1 MSNELDIL
9 ATKLR
14 VIQNFKEQGY
24 EPSPYEVQQAT
35 NQALRTLRFERSK
48 AMPIGMRLYDYEGKR
63 DDRYWRKPD
72 ESASFFKGIVHQFDQ
87 MGINVVAGGSGM
99 ALSLS
104 NSEWSTKAA
113 EDMRKWA
120 NNKISDRIAND
131 PELQAYHAWTADER
145 AWSSPATWLRTM
157 GQVIPSLGA
166 AIGGAYIA
174 AKALPTTLAS
184 GTVAGTRALKAGR
197 VALELLPMFML
208 EGSNNYIEQMNMM
221 VDEMGMSPEDAKD
234 YAGISAV
241 TYGVASAALER
252 IGARAIM
259 KGVPKFNK
267 LVGDKTLM
275 KGVAESL
282 IKSGAGKGA
291 LTRAGAWTLAKTT
304 QVAEKGLQ
312 EGITEWSQAA
322 LEGASYH
329 ATKEGF
335 KDVNDFFRVVGE
347 EALETGA
354 LEQAFGG
361 FIMGVPFGSFS
372 SITSKKS
379 EEIIEE
385 KTSEYN
391 IGALDEDATSE
402 ITKDIVEGSDEDVLN
417 NFLSSVGKGDF
428 DSIADFWST
437 FQEGKGKFSKAIS
450 KVKEAST
457 TSVGLLELIK
467 SQPTVISAIQKLS
480 DSERNRILRLA
491 ISPLNRQIK
500 DPAQRIDKDNNE
512 QMLHALK
519 MFAMKGEIK
528 TEEGPDLVQQGA
540 PQIDFDYNQVK
551 GHSIT
556 DSENQQFY
564 DVQPTKK
571 EIEMAQKSV
580 LSKVKKEQDKE
591 KSLEGDVNLRKLNN
605 TKLKAFI
612 KNEGLEQE
620 LLDRDDIVKTKAGE
634 ISFSKANKEKIIN
647 LIEGKQK
654 DTTTPAVETKGTRKE
669 TTKKP
674 KVEKGK
680 SDIASMIAEVKA
692 EEQGQTT
699 TAELETESA
708 LKNYEN
714 KLVKDANQP
723 LEEIKEIWRRIHK
736 DKIKSGEKTED
747 DVTLDAEGNLETSKR
762 LLKEFKENPLKLL
775 EQQLKHYKSMEKITG
790 KGSMTEDITR
800 IKDAIAEFKKE
811 QQTPTPTSPSPS
823 KVSKV
828 KKLTSAL
835 LRKNKDKV
843 YLFGDNLLGRG
854 KGGQA
859 VIRDEPNAIG
869 IPTKKAPSM
878 DEGSFFNDADY
889 LENVKAIDKAFAQI
903 PEGKEVV
910 LPEDGLGTG
919 RARLEKEA
927 PRTFKY
933 LQDRLAELEKGTPTS
948 PTPTPK
954 PTVEKF
960 NIEQATSY
968 VLGERGKG
976 SKEEISHTAFVIE
989 AGKERDRLVKKYKKE
1004 WDKIEK
1010 SSNDSYRADAHII
1023 SKYYNELSDQAKQY
1037 FDKLAPG
1044 MEQETEMEGSP
1055 YYYGRH
1061 PEDGSIHGSNLYGLD
1076 LDLDKVALS
1085 PTPTQDVAIET
1096 EDDVTTPIETVS
1108 DKAVDIQ
1115 EIENEVIKNQ
1125 EQAELGDNKRNYII
1139 GGINFKRVSNVIKS
1153 TFIGESSTDATTA
1166 GNTVDSLVRDFFT
1179 EGKTPVFNNTDISEE
1194 AYDSLME
1201 ALDVIKKQVD
1211 KRGLRVLSNNI
1222 IVWDDASGVAGEID
1236 LFVLNPKTGNIQ
1248 IWDVKTSKSS
1258 VYSRAYDKVFKG
1270 KEFKRSKRQ
1279 QHSTQLS
1286 AYKRLIE
1293 NQYGVEVEKMVIMP
1307 FLINY
1312 NKNGK
1317 VQTLKKEK
1325 GLELDFNES
1334 FINTVIEP
1342 NSRSA
1347 AIVPTKK
1354 ENIEEPDTGQ
1364 TYDMNQPSDKEIILM
1379 SKSLNTILGKQ
1390 ADDTK
1395 ENKGYE
1401 KGGIPKI
1408 SEDDDYLQ
1416 QPGVS
1421 PLPKITSNKEL
1432 AKKIVS
1438 RLRKHFGNYITDNTF
1453 EGVLDANG
1461 KTAVGVAIE
1470 NVALW
1475 SSTDATL
1482 DTMPHEYAHIYIGLL
1497 KDTDLI
1503 KRGINKFKT
1512 EEKLVQHIGEYY
1524 ANRIQDKSLLNRIK
1538 IWLKQFANRLKN
1550 IFRAVP
1556 DDALGDFIAEE
1567 FYQGRGLWKNVKGLQ
1582 YDPHAKY
1589 QHQNSTDEDGN
1600 DTGVNSSRHST
1611 SVVGSDIHIKQMF
1624 HKTFGVH
1631 IEINQVGVLS
1641 QMAQNNNSFEK
1652 YLEKVKEWA
1661 KDQAKQKSYRVNIKT
1676 EYNKEELNDLRVMYL
1691 KDRAKIPVMSANQK
1705 GLFTRAYRTL
1715 LLPTQYTKGEITIM
1729 TSPTERLDTGTAE
1742 SQYETTT
1749 FFEERLRDGKHNLKL
1764 VLFRTKDILTKWY
1777 DKENNVYKYWQAGN
1791 KFDEEVFESLGKAEK
1806 FKYLNQIISKGVE
1819 NANLLTILGMKGGG
1833 NSALVMAVTNKD
1845 HAAFTMDDFKSY
1857 LQKEIDDGNIDE
1869 ALYKVML
1876 EDATWKEKAYNKF
1889 AQEYL
1894 RWTTHSNPVKGEK
1907 IDDAKKRVLRQVIPY
1922 IESMLIREK
1931 IAVHE
1936 YMKELYYDSYALN
1949 EKHINDTFG
1958 RLSLPL
1964 TNGYSPQTEDG
1975 SLDSKIMTVP
1985 ENTIVKVRTND
1996 GKVLE
2001 AGTFKNSDGQTM
2013 SGSAFMNSLGRNIG
2027 TPNLSAIKTVI
2038 NHRGEKN
2045 EDGIRNYVAVK
2056 HLQSTPFLGM
2066 EFYKEG
2072 ENKPFARVAQGKD
2085 GTFFEKL
2092 DTKTGN
2098 VVDTFE
2104 HLNSD
2109 NEAKIRAGD
2118 FAKDYKVNG
2127 ISEKDIKVIM
2137 NPVGSADTAAHP
2149 IALGEILLDPDGLSE
2164 ESKDFKIY
2172 NNLIK
2177 QIENHYKIISQDYL
2191 SLLKNMRDNP
2201 ATFLGAVNRSR
2212 EEERVPTDAE
2222 KWMDLLKDT
2231 NGKGIAHKYITN
2243 MFISFLKN
2251 RYFNNGIFKARKIG
2265 RGHATHAY
2273 LKPAWHLENL
2283 IKDNHVAVSAD
2294 NKPVY
2299 DEVVKHW
2306 ASINRKSIEKSN
2318 PEAAELKDYALFK
2331 MFTQNNTSV
2340 EKINILNESLE
2351 QGDGVN
2357 VLIHRQP
2364 VAKVTGVVT
2373 RRVQFLVSG
2382 GHGDTMFLKN
2392 KDVKNVLDGDWD
2404 GDHGFAEFIGKDLLE
2419 AYQDWQNSDSFKQRN
2434 RVIALPMFKEKFE
2447 DMDTSE
2453 STYLK
2458 KDHVKASVLEQTA
2471 LSGSEGR
2478 ATNSKM
2484 VLSQFAY
2491 KDMKIYFKSLDGG
2504 FISARKPQSRVTIT
2518 DVELDKNQLN
2528 KNNGELLKVIENNK
2542 DRIVDKDGNI
2552 IEINKKGDVY
2562 SIASK
2567 EEIYL
2572 ETSMEN
2578 ELSILLQMAVDNQ
2591 KFGLLQDIGWNND
2604 YIIKRIFKRSDNQEL
2619 TDENIQSLRIIFNV
2633 QNFSK
2638 QRQGLTPAS
2647 NIAGMARIVED
2658 SKTLARRFWTS
2669 EDGIQKR
2676 KSPKEVGKQYIH
2688 EFEKM
2693 KKRMRVSETIKS
2705 QIENPSK
2712 IETNSNISPGEKLI
2726 SSIGLAHNRVSN
2738 SILNK
2743 EIAGS
2748 HFLDYSDDSYKIAH
2762 TNTMNEMGKQN
2773 KMFDEGSDYW
2783 INKQDAITQAYKY
2796 LRDNRI
2802 QELDEDGE
2810 PTKNFHSLNDAFWDI
2825 YKRAKRNQ
2833 KRKEEDGEEYPIHLS
2848 ADHNKFLVK
2857 FVEDHVNDW
2866 LSLSDDAQDLVTIQ
2880 FLRGLSGRTNILT
2893 LMPIDLMSP
2902 RVMKEFLPNF
2912 ETNLKN
2918 IKAGEVTKQAGS
2930 VAEGQGYKAID
2941 NFNKIQI
2948 NKYRQALRN
2957 EKTKPKCK

>member
-1 MSNELDIL
+1 MSNELDTL
-9 ATKLR
+9 AIKLR

-48 AMPIGMRLYDYEGKR
+48 AIPIGMRLYDYEGKR

-72 ESASFFKGIVHQFDQ
+72 ESASFFKGIVHQLDQ
-87 MGINVVAGGSGM
+87 MGINAVAGGSGM

-145 AWSSPATWLRTM
+145 AWSNPATWTRTM
-157 GQVIPSLGA
+157 GQVIPSFGA
-166 AIGGAYIA
+166 AIAGAYIA
-174 AKALPTTLAS
+174 STAIPATLV
-184 GTVAGTRALKAGR
+184 GQTIAGVGALKAGR
-197 VALELLPMFML
+197 VTLELLPMFIL
-208 EGSNNYIEQMNMM
+208 ESTNNYIQQMNMM

-234 YAGISAV
+234 LAGISAV

-259 KGVPKFNK
+259 RGVPKFNK
-267 LVGDKTLM
+267 LVGDETLM
-275 KGVAESL
+275 KGIAKSL
-282 IKSGAGKGA
+282 IKSGAGKGV
-291 LTRAGAWTLAKTT
+291 LTRGGLGFLAKTT
-304 QVAEKGLQ
+304 QVVEKGLQ

-329 ATKEGF
+329 ATREGF

-361 FIMGVPFGSFS
+361 FIMGVPFGLGS
-372 SITSKKS
+372 SIASKKS
-379 EEIIEE
+379 KEIIKE

-402 ITKDIVEGSDEDVLN
+402 ITKDIAEGSDEDVLN
-417 NFLSSVGKGDF
+417 NFLSVVGKGDF
-428 DSIADFWST
+428 DSIADFWSV
-437 FQEGKGKFSKAIS
+437 FKEGKGKFSKAIS
-450 KVKEAST
+450 KVKEAAT

-467 SQPTVISAIQKLS
+467 SQPTVISAIQKLG
-480 DSERNRILRLA
+480 DSERNKILRLA

-500 DPAQRIDKDNNE
+500 DDAQRIDIDNNE

-519 MFAMKGEIK
+519 MFAMEGKIT

-556 DSENQQFY
+556 DSENEQFY
-564 DVQPTKK
+564 DVQPTEK
-571 EIEMAQKSV
+571 EIEIAQKSV
-580 LSKVKKEQDKE
+580 LSKVEKQQDTDTEVVTEVPMKTKEQTQEERK
-591 KSLEGDVNLRKLNN
+591 VNVGKVGSVQTKRK
-605 TKLKAFI
+605 KI
-612 KNEGLEQE
+612 KNLSGKNVKVLSATAKMYKVQE
-620 LLDRDDIVKTKAGE
+620 VDEAGNTIGSQKYVYPNEINIGKADV
-634 ISFSKANKEKIIN
+634 AP
-647 LIEGKQK
+647 
-654 DTTTPAVETKGTRKE
+654 TVETKSTKE

-680 SDIASMIAEVKA
+680 SDIGSIIAEVKA
-692 EEQGQTT
+692 EEQAQIPTLPKFSKDLGLTKEEYTNVVEGLAFAIEEERQ
-699 TAELETESA
+699 AIANKDFVMVDERRDQI
-708 LKNYEN
+708 N
-714 KLVKDANQP
+714 KLRAKLKLPKIKYKSATQ
-723 LEEIKEIWRRIHK
+723 EEIERINEIK
-736 DKIKSGEKTED
+736 
-747 DVTLDAEGNLETSKR
+747 
-762 LLKEFKENPLKLL
+762 
-775 EQQLKHYKSMEKITG
+775 
-790 KGSMTEDITR
+790 
-800 IKDAIAEFKKE
+800 
-811 QQTPTPTSPSPS
+811 TPTPTSPSLS

-828 KKLTSAL
+828 KKLTFAL

-878 DEGSFFNDADY
+878 DEGSFFDDADY
-889 LENVKAIDKAFAQI
+889 LENVEAIDKAFAQI
-903 PEGKEVV
+903 PKGKEIV

-933 LQDRLAELEKGTPTS
+933 LQDRLAELERGTPTS

-989 AGKERDRLVKKYKKE
+989 AGKERDRLVKKYKEE
-1004 WDKIEK
+1004 WDTIFK
-1010 SSNDSYRADAHII
+1010 SKNDPNRADAYIVQ
-1023 SKYYNELSDQAKQY
+1023 KYYDELSDDAKQY

-1044 MEQETEMEGSP
+1044 MEQETEMEGGP

-1153 TFIGESSTDATTA
+1153 TFTGESSTDATTA
-1166 GNTVDSLVRDFFT
+1166 GNIVDSLVRDFFT

-1222 IVWDDASGVAGEID
+1222 IVWDDTSGVAGEID

-1379 SKSLNTILGKQ
+1379 SNSLNTILGKQ

-1421 PLPKITSNKEL
+1421 PLSKITSNKEL
-1432 AKKIVS
+1432 ARKIVS

-1538 IWLKQFANRLKN
+1538 IWLKQFANRLRN

-1582 YDPHAKY
+1582 YDPYAKY

-1631 IEINQVGVLS
+1631 IEISQVGVLS
-1641 QMAQNNNSFEK
+1641 QMAQDNNSFEK
-1652 YLEKVKEWA
+1652 YIEKVKEWA

-1676 EYNKEELNDLRVMYL
+1676 EYSKEELNDLRVMYL

-1715 LLPTQYTKGEITIM
+1715 LLPTLYTKGEMTVM

-1777 DKENNVYKYWQAGN
+1777 DDENKVYKYWQAGN
-1791 KFDEEVFESLGKAEK
+1791 KFDEKVFESLGKAEK

-1833 NSALVMAVTNKD
+1833 NSALVMAITNKD
-1845 HAAFTMDDFKSY
+1845 HASFTMDDFKSY

-1876 EDATWKEKAYNKF
+1876 KDATLKESTRNKF

-1907 IDDAKKRVLRQVIPY
+1907 IDDAKKRVLRQVLPY

-2013 SGSAFMNSLGRNIG
+2013 SGSAFMNSLGENIG
-2027 TPNLSAIKTVI
+2027 TPNVSAIKTVI

-2231 NGKGIAHKYITN
+2231 NGRGVSHKYITN

-2251 RYFNNGIFKARKIG
+2251 RYFNNGIFKARKIAIG
-2265 RGHATHAY
+2265 KKRGHATHAY

-2283 IKDNHVAVSAD
+2283 IKDNHIAVSAD

-2392 KDVKNVLDGDWD
+2392 EDVKNVLDGDWD

-2419 AYQDWQNSDSFKQRN
+2419 AYQNWQNSDSFIQRN
-2434 RVIALPMFKEKFE
+2434 RIIKLPMFKEKFE

-2471 LSGSEGR
+2471 LSGAEGR
-2478 ATNSKM
+2478 ATNAKM
-2484 VLSQFAY
+2484 VLSQLAY

-2542 DRIVDKDGNI
+2542 DRIVDINLESQDGNI

-2567 EEIYL
+2567 GEIYL

-2619 TDENIQSLRIIFNV
+2619 TDENIQSIRILFNV

-2638 QRQGLTPAS
+2638 QRQGLTPAN
-2647 NIAGMARIVED
+2647 NIAGMSRIVED
-2658 SKTLARRFWTS
+2658 SRTLARRFWTS

-2676 KSPKEVGKQYIH
+2676 KSPREVGNQYIH

-2693 KKRMRVSETIKS
+2693 KKRMKVSETIKS

-2726 SSIGLAHNRVSN
+2726 SSIGLAFNKVSN

-2783 INKQDAITQAYKY
+2783 VNKQDAIIQAYKY
-2796 LRDNRI
+2796 LRDIRI

-2810 PTKNFHSLNDAFWDI
+2810 PTKNLHSLNDAFWDI

-2833 KRKEEDGEEYPIHLS
+2833 KIKEEDGEEYPIHLS

-2857 FVEDHVNDW
+2857 FVEDHVDDW
-2866 LSLSDDAQDLVTIQ
+2866 LFLSDDTQDLVTIQ
-2880 FLRGLSGRTNILT
+2880 FLRGLSGRTNVLT

-2912 ETNLKN
+2912 ETNLKS

-2941 NFNKIQI
+2941 SFNKTQI
-2948 NKYRQALRN
+2948 NKYREALRN

>member
-1 MSNELDIL
+1 MSTELDIL

-72 ESASFFKGIVHQFDQ
+72 ESASFFKGLIHQADQ
-87 MGINVVAGGSGM
+87 MGINLIAGGAGM
-99 ALSLS
+99 GLALS

-120 NNKISDRIAND
+120 NNTISDKIAND

-174 AKALPTTLAS
+174 AKALPTTLAG

-241 TYGVASAALER
+241 TYGVASAALEI

-259 KGVPKFNK
+259 KGIPQFNK
-267 LVGDKTLM
+267 LVGDETLM
-275 KGVAESL
+275 KGIAQSL
-282 IKSGAGKGA
+282 IKSGVGKGV
-291 LTRAGAWTLAKTT
+291 LTRGGLGFSAKTI
-304 QVAEKGLQ
+304 QVVEKGLK

-361 FIMGVPFGSFS
+361 FIMGVPFGLGS
-372 SITSKKS
+372 SIASKKS
-379 EEIIEE
+379 KEIIEE

-391 IGALDEDATSE
+391 IGALDDDATSE

-528 TEEGPDLVQQGA
+528 TEDGPDLVQQGA

-564 DVQPTKK
+564 DVQPTGK
-571 EIEMAQKSV
+571 EIEIAQKSV
-580 LSKVKKEQDKE
+580 FSKIQEEKGEE
-591 KSLEGDVNLRKLNN
+591 KSLVDDVDLRKLNN

-647 LIEGKQK
+647 FIEGKQK
-654 DTTTPAVETKGTRKE
+654 DTTTPAVKTKGTEKE
-669 TTKKP
+669 TTKKS

-680 SDIASMIAEVKA
+680 SDIGSIIAEVKA
-692 EEQGQTT
+692 EEQSQTT
-699 TAELETESA
+699 TLPKFSKDLGLTKEEYTNVVEGLAFVIEKEKEAIANKDFAMVDEIRDQINKLRARLKLPKIKYKSATQEEIERFQKKNLFEKSEFEEDVKGDVFTLEKMDAELKPKQTVKEMTAFMRKYPEYADWTDEDSKGVIKA
-708 LKNYEN
+708 DVKNYERFKKDPIKYLENQISEYKANLKKGIYDDN
-714 KLVKDANQP
+714 KLSSEFVKNDLAK
-723 LEEIKEIWRRIHK
+723 KE
-736 DKIKSGEKTED
+736 
-747 DVTLDAEGNLETSKR
+747 TLLAE
-762 LLKEFKENPLKLL
+762 LK
-775 EQQLKHYKSMEKITG
+775 G
-790 KGSMTEDITR
+790 
-800 IKDAIAEFKKE
+800 E
-811 QQTPTPTSPSPS
+811 QQTPTPTSPAPS
-823 KVSKV
+823 KVERFKGFW
-828 KKLTSAL
+828 T
-835 LRKNKDKV
+835 RKDVEKDKDKV
-843 YLFGDNLLGRG
+843 YLFGDNTDDRTRT
-854 KGGQA
+854 KHIPKKTQA
-859 VIRDEPNAIG
+859 VIRGLANAIG
-869 IPTKKAPSM
+869 IDTKKDRKTNKSSYLSDKDFDWFKNHV
-878 DEGSFFNDADY
+878 DEQIQ
-889 LENVKAIDKAFAQI
+889 KAKDT
-903 PEGKEVV
+903 GKTIV

-919 RARLEKEA
+919 AAQLETKA
-927 PRTFKY
+927 PKLFAY
-933 LQDRLAELEKGTPTS
+933 LNEKLAELEQGTT
-948 PTPTPK
+948 T
-954 PTVEKF
+954 
-960 NIEQATSY
+960 
-968 VLGERGKG
+968 
-976 SKEEISHTAFVIE
+976 
-989 AGKERDRLVKKYKKE
+989 
-1004 WDKIEK
+1004 
-1010 SSNDSYRADAHII
+1010 
-1023 SKYYNELSDQAKQY
+1023 
-1037 FDKLAPG
+1037 
-1044 MEQETEMEGSP
+1044 
-1055 YYYGRH
+1055 
-1061 PEDGSIHGSNLYGLD
+1061 
-1076 LDLDKVALS
+1076 S

-1153 TFIGESSTDATTA
+1153 TFIGESKTDATTA

-1211 KRGLRVLSNNI
+1211 KRGLRVLANNI
-1222 IVWDDASGVAGEID
+1222 IVWDDASSTAGEID

-1293 NQYGVEVEKMVIMP
+1293 NQYGIEVEKMVIMP
-1307 FLINY
+1307 FLIDY
-1312 NKNGK
+1312 NANGK

-1334 FINTVIEP
+1334 FINTEIPP

-1364 TYDMNQPSDKEIILM
+1364 TYDMNQPSHKEIILM
-1379 SKSLNTILGKQ
+1379 SNSLNTILGKQ

-1401 KGGIPKI
+1401 KGGVPKI

-1421 PLPKITSNKEL
+1421 PLSKITSNKEL
-1432 AKKIVS
+1432 ARKIVS

-1497 KDTDLI
+1497 KDTDLV
-1503 KRGINKFKT
+1503 KRGIKKFRT

-1524 ANRIQDKSLLNRIK
+1524 ANKIQDKSLLNRIK
-1538 IWLKQFANRLKN
+1538 IWLKQFANRLRN

-1567 FYQGRGLWKNVKGLQ
+1567 FYQGRGLWTNVKGLQ
-1582 YDPHAKY
+1582 YDPHARYK
-1589 QHQNSTDEDGN
+1589 HQDSTDEDGN

-1631 IEINQVGVLS
+1631 IEISQVGVLS
-1641 QMAQNNNSFEK
+1641 QMAQDNNSFEK

-1715 LLPTQYTKGEITIM
+1715 LLPTQYTKGEMTVM

-1869 ALYKVML
+1869 SLYKVML
-1876 EDATWKEKAYNKF
+1876 EDATWKESARNKF

-1907 IDDAKKRVLRQVIPY
+1907 IDDAKKRVLRQVLPY

-2001 AGTFKNSDGQTM
+2001 AGTFENSDGQTM

-2318 PEAAELKDYALFK
+2318 PEASELKDYALFK

-2726 SSIGLAHNRVSN
+2726 SSIGLAHNKVSN